1 MREPLRTMNRKDFE
15 LLAPAGSRE
24 SLRAAI
30 QAGADAVYFGVE
42 KLNMRARSSQQF
54 RLDELEAVVGL
65 CHEHRVRA
73 YLTLNVIVYDHELD
87 EVRRIIDRA
96 RDAGIDAIIATDMAV
111 IAYAR
116 SAGLE
121 VHLSTQV
128 NISNI
133 ETVIFFSGLAD
144 VMVLARELSLEQV
157 KNLHRLMEEQNILG
171 PSGKPVRLEI
181 FVHGALC
188 MAVSG
193 KCYLSLHE
201 MDSSANRG
209 KCLQTCRKPYTVI
222 NRETGYELDVDHEYI
237 MSPKDLMTIH
247 FLNKILDA
255 GVRVLKIEGRARG
268 PEYVKTVTACYNEA
282 LDAYCQG
289 DYSEEKIRLWKERL
303 ATVFNRGFW
312 DGYYLGQKL
321 GEWSGRYGSRATMR
335 KIRVGKVS
343 NYYTKLRVVE
353 VRLESGALRNN
364 EKVLFI
370 GHTTGVVETFVKGLR
385 VDDMAVE
392 EASKGMIC
400 TFRVDEPLRR
410 SDQVYRWVEAR
421 FVMQQ

>member
-1 MREPLRTMNRKDFE
+1 MNRKDFE

-30 QAGADAVYFGVE
+30 QAGADAVYFGAG
-42 KLNMRARSSQQF
+42 KLNMRARSSRLF
-54 RLDELEAVVGL
+54 RVDELPAVVGL
-65 CHEHRVRA
+65 CHEQGVRA

-87 EVRRIIDRA
+87 EVHRIIDRA
-96 RDAGIDAIIATDMAV
+96 REAGIDAIIATDWAV
-111 IAYAR
+111 ITYAR
-116 SAGLE
+116 SVGME

-133 ETVIFFSGLAD
+133 EAVSYFSGLAD

-157 KNLHRLMEEQNILG
+157 KNLKRLMDERNIRG
-171 PSGKPVRLEI
+171 PSGNPVRLEI

-201 MDSSANRG
+201 MNASANRG
-209 KCLQTCRKPYTVI
+209 ECLQTCRKPYTVI

-268 PEYVKTVTACYNEA
+268 PEYVKTVTACYHEA

-289 DYSEEKIRLWKERL
+289 DYSEENIRIWKKRL

-312 DGYYLGQKL
+312 DGYYLGQRL

-353 VRLESGALRNN
+353 VKLESGVLKNN

-370 GHTTGVVETFVKGLR
+370 GPTTGVVETTVQDLR
-385 VDDMAVE
+385 VDDVPVK
-392 EASKGMIC
+392 EASKGTIC
-400 TFRVDEPLRR
+400 TFRVNEALRR
-410 SDQVYRWVEAR
+410 SDQVYRWVDAR
-421 FVMQQ
+421 FAVQQ